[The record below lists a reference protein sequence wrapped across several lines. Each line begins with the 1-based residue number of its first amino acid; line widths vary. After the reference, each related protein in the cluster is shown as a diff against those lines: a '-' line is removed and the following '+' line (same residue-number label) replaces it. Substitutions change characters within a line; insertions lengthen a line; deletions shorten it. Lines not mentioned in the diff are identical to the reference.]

1 MSDKAGFVLPF
12 LHGAGINQQ
21 PEKTIVFPFEVFVLE
36 FESNKRFDRDAV
48 SMPASASVELREGL
62 IRLALA
68 LDVLDLVFRLPRLG
82 RALARL
88 LFSEI

>member
-1 MSDKAGFVLPF
+1 MERELTSSLRRLLSFRSRYLS
-12 LHGAGINQQ
+12 LNLNR
-21 PEKTIVFPFEVFVLE
+21 T
-36 FESNKRFDRDAV
+36 KRFDRDAI